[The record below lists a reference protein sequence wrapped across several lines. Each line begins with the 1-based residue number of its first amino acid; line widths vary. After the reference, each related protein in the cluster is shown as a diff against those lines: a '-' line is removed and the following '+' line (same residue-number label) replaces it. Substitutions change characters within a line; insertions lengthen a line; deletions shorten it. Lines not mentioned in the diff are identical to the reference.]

1 MSMNYVAASGGQ
13 TRRLEVSAER
23 GVFRV
28 CLDERE
34 FPLDVLQ
41 VGPALYSLLIGGR
54 SYEVDLLEVEG
65 ALMVLVDG
73 QPFRVEIRRDREAS
87 ARTAAKRPAAPTG
100 KETVTAPMPGKVTKI
115 LVAVGQAVRP
125 GDGIVVMEAMK
136 MENEL
141 KASRGG
147 TVAEIR
153 VEEGR
158 PVNGGDV
165 LVVIEGSEGEMA
177 RPKIEGQGE
186 EEQRS

>member
-1 MSMNYVAASGGQ
+1 MVYVATSGGQ
-13 TRRLEVSAER
+13 THRLEVSAER
-23 GVFRV
+23 DALRV
-28 CLDERE
+28 RLDDRE
-34 FPLDVLQ
+34 YPLDVLQ
-41 VGPALYSLLIGGR
+41 VGPGLHSLLIGGR

-73 QPFRVEIRRDREAS
+73 QPFRVEIRREQES
-87 ARTAAKRPAAPTG
+87 PARAAIQRSGAPSG
-100 KETVTAPMPGKVTKI
+100 QEMVTAPMPGKVTKI

-147 TVAEIR
+147 TVAELR

-158 PVNGGDV
+158 AVNGGDV
-165 LVVIEGSEGEMA
+165 LVVIE
-177 RPKIEGQGE
+177 
-186 EEQRS
+186 